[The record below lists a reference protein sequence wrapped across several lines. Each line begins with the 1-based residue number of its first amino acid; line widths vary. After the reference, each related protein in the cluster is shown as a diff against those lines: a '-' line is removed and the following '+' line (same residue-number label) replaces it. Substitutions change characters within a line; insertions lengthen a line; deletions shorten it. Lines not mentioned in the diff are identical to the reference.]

1 MIEILVWEM
10 RQKQNISL
18 RELEK
23 MILISRSTLNNIEN
37 SKVSPTLEQLYK
49 ISKALNCKIEDLY
62 ILHENS

>member
-23 MILISRSTLNNIEN
+23 MTLISKSTLNNIEN

-49 ISKALNCKIEDLY
+49 ISKALNCKIEELY
-62 ILHENS
+62 NIQENS

>member
-23 MILISRSTLNNIEN
+23 MTLISRSTLNNIEN

-49 ISKALNCKIEDLY
+49 ISKA
-62 ILHENS
+62 